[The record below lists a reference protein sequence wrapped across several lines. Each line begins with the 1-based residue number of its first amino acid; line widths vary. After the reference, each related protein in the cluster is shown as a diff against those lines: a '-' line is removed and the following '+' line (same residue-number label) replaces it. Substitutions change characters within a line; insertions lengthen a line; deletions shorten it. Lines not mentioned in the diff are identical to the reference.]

1 MAVLK
6 LDDLIKEESVIE
18 LQGKTF
24 HYNLSFK
31 SMLKFKNWSQENDL
45 NKDIEDENILIDLI
59 KIIIIEHKEFIEILE
74 TLSLNNQTR
83 ILNSITSNWVKEMI
97 PENVNEGDTSKK

>member
-1 MAVLK
+1 MAILK
-6 LDDLIKEESVIE
+6 LDDLIKEENTIE

-31 SMLKFKNWSQENDL
+31 SMLKFKKWSETNDL
-45 NKDIEDENILIDLI
+45 SKDIDDENVLAELIQIMILEADAFI
-59 KIIIIEHKEFIEILE
+59 KILE

-83 ILNSITSNWVKEMI
+83 ILNSITSGWVKEMI
-97 PENVNEGDTSKK
+97 PNFENQGDNSKK